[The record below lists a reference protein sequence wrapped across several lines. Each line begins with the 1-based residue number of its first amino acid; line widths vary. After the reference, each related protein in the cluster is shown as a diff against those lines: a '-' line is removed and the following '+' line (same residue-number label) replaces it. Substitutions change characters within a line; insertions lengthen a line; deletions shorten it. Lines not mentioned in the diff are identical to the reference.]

1 MTVLELLNELEEIVN
16 TAPRVPLASKV
27 MVDANEILELAKDMR
42 LSLPD
47 DVQQAKWVIDEKDK
61 IHAEAKSE
69 YERII
74 IEARKQADSL
84 VEEHVISQRAKEVAQ
99 EVYRRADEYSRD
111 MRLRTYNYMDEVL
124 YGFRQKMDEVN
135 NKYFVAMYDE
145 MDKHFSGISG
155 KIDSDL
161 QEVQRMAEE
170 IKNAELPKHDIEM
183 PVGGTAGTVVEE
195 TASEETQGE

>member
-1 MTVLELLNELEEIVN
+1 MTVLELLNELEEIIN

-27 MVDANEILELAKDMR
+27 MVDANEVLELAKDIR
-42 LSLPD
+42 LKLPD

-74 IEARKQADSL
+74 IEARKQADTM
-84 VEEHVISQRAKEVAQ
+84 VEEHAITERAKDVAQ

-111 MRLRTYNYMDEVL
+111 MRIRTYNYMDEVL
-124 YGFRQKMDEVN
+124 YNFRQKMDEVN

-161 QEVQRMAEE
+161 EEVQRMAEE
-170 IKNAELPKHDIEM
+170 IKHAELPKHDIEI
-183 PVGGTAGTVVEE
+183 PVSGVQGTVMEE
-195 TASEETQGE
+195 VSSNNIEE

>member
-1 MTVLELLNELEEIVN
+1 MTVLELLNELEEIIN

-27 MVDANEILELAKDMR
+27 MVDATEILDLAKDIR
-42 LSLPD
+42 LSIPD

-84 VEEHVISQRAKEVAQ
+84 VEDNVITQRAKEVAQ

-111 MRLRTYNYMDEVL
+111 MRIRTYKYMDEVL
-124 YGFRQKMDEVN
+124 YNFRQKMDEVN

-161 QEVQRMAEE
+161 LEVQKMAEE
-170 IKNAELPKHDIEM
+170 IKNAELPKHEIEI
-183 PVGGTAGTVVEE
+183 PLDGNEGTIVEE
-195 TASEETQGE
+195 SEEVKDEK

>member
-1 MTVLELLNELEEIVN
+1 MTVLELLNELEEIMN

-27 MVDANEILELAKDMR
+27 MVDASEIMDLIKDIR

-74 IEARKQADSL
+74 IEARKQADTL
-84 VEEHVISQRAKEVAQ
+84 VEENAISQRAKEVAQ
-99 EVYRRADEYSRD
+99 EIYRRADEYSRD
-111 MRLRTYNYMDEVL
+111 MRIRTYSYMDEVL
-124 YGFRQKMDEVN
+124 YNFRQKMDEVN

-155 KIDSDL
+155 KIDADL
-161 QEVQRMAEE
+161 EEVQRMSQE
-170 IKNAELPKHDIEM
+170 IKSAALPKHEIEI
-183 PVGGTAGTVVEE
+183 PVSGNEGTLPEDNLD
-195 TASEETQGE
+195 Q

>member
-1 MTVLELLNELEEIVN
+1 MTVLELLNELEEIIN

-27 MVDANEILELAKDMR
+27 MVDATEILDLAKDIR

-84 VEEHVISQRAKEVAQ
+84 VEDNVITQRAKDVAQ

-111 MRLRTYNYMDEVL
+111 MRIRTYKYMDEVL
-124 YGFRQKMDEVN
+124 YNFRQKMDEVN

-161 QEVQRMAEE
+161 LEVQKMAEE
-170 IKNAELPKHDIEM
+170 IKNAELPKHEIEI
-183 PVGGTAGTVVEE
+183 PLDGNEGTIVEE
-195 TASEETQGE
+195 SDEVKEEK

>member
-27 MVDANEILELAKDMR
+27 MVDANEILELAKDIR

-74 IEARKQADSL
+74 IEARKQADTM
-84 VEEHVISQRAKEVAQ
+84 VEEHAISQRAKDVAQ

-111 MRLRTYNYMDEVL
+111 MRIRTYNYMDEVL
-124 YGFRQKMDEVN
+124 YNFRQKMDEVN

-145 MDKHFSGISG
+145 MDRHFSGISG

-161 QEVQRMAEE
+161 EEVQRMAEE
-170 IKNAELPKHDIEM
+170 IKNADLPKHDIEI
-183 PVGGTAGTVVEE
+183 PVSGAQGTVVEE
-195 TASEETQGE
+195 QDPEAGEA

>member
-1 MTVLELLNELEEIVN
+1 MTVLELLNELEEIIN

-27 MVDANEILELAKDMR
+27 MVDATEILDLAKDIR
-42 LSLPD
+42 LSIPD

-84 VEEHVISQRAKEVAQ
+84 VEDNVITQRAKEVAQ

-111 MRLRTYNYMDEVL
+111 MRIRTYKYMDEVL
-124 YGFRQKMDEVN
+124 YNFRQKMDEVN

-161 QEVQRMAEE
+161 LEVQKMAEE
-170 IKNAELPKHDIEM
+170 IKNAELPKHEIEI
-183 PVGGTAGTVVEE
+183 PLDGNEGTIVEE
-195 TASEETQGE
+195 SEEVKEEK

>member
-1 MTVLELLNELEEIVN
+1 MTVLELLNELEEIIN

-27 MVDANEILELAKDMR
+27 MVDATEILDLAKDIR

-84 VEEHVISQRAKEVAQ
+84 VEDNVITQRAKEVAQ

-111 MRLRTYNYMDEVL
+111 MRIRTYKYMDEVL
-124 YGFRQKMDEVN
+124 YNFRQKMDEVN

-161 QEVQRMAEE
+161 LEVQKMAEE
-170 IKNAELPKHDIEM
+170 IKNAELPKHEIEI
-183 PVGGTAGTVVEE
+183 PLDGNEGTIVEE
-195 TASEETQGE
+195 SEEVKEEK

>member
-1 MTVLELLNELEEIVN
+1 MTVLELLNELEEIIN

-27 MVDANEILELAKDMR
+27 MVDATEILDLAKDIR

-84 VEEHVISQRAKEVAQ
+84 VEDNVITQRAKDVAQ

-111 MRLRTYNYMDEVL
+111 MRIRTYKYMDEVL
-124 YGFRQKMDEVN
+124 YNFRQKMDEVN

-161 QEVQRMAEE
+161 LEVQKMAEE
-170 IKNAELPKHDIEM
+170 IKNAELPKHEIEI
-183 PVGGTAGTVVEE
+183 PLDGNEGTIVEE
-195 TASEETQGE
+195 SEEVKEEK